1 MARVEHVY
9 LFDIDG
15 TLVNAQGVGS
25 RAFRRAVQD
34 LLQHELDWHGRDFA
48 GMPDA
53 GLFERAITEARQ
65 AQSMQS
71 LTQLYHDYLAE
82 ALAKQPAL
90 VLPGAQELIHSL
102 AAQQNARVGLLTGNT
117 RRGSEL
123 KLADLFT
130 QFCFGFFGDEHTE
143 RTALGVAA
151 REQISAEFGAGVA
164 MTVIGDTP
172 NDIACARAAGADC
185 VAVVTGLYTA
195 EELAA
200 ADRVLRDLT
209 HW

>member
-1 MARVEHVY
+1 MAQVEHIY

-25 RAFRRAVQD
+25 RAFRRAVQN

-48 GMPDA
+48 GMTDA
-53 GLFERAITEARQ
+53 GLFERAITEAGQ
-65 AQSMQS
+65 ALSLQS
-71 LTQLYHDYLAE
+71 LTQHYHDYLAE
-82 ALAKQPAL
+82 GLADQPAL
-90 VLPGAQELIHSL
+90 VLPGVQELINRL
-102 AAQQNARVGLLTGNT
+102 AAQKNTRIGLLTGNT

-123 KLADLFT
+123 KLADLFS
-130 QFCFGFFGDEHTE
+130 QFRFGFYGDEHTE

-151 REQISAEFGAGVA
+151 REQISAEFGAGVSI
-164 MTVIGDTP
+164 TVIGDTP
-172 NDIACARAAGADC
+172 NDIACARAAGANC
-185 VAVVTGLYTA
+185 VAVVTGLYAA